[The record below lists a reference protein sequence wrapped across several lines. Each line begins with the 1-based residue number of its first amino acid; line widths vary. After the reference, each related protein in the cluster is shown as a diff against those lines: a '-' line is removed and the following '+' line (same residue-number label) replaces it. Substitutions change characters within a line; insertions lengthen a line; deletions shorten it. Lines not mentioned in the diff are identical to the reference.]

1 MLEDVKR
8 ERERELPLLPGQISP
23 VRIISLLLLSSW
35 NEGNA
40 ISGGGET
47 WPGRGHPMQRLLFHV
62 FSGKLYRL
70 PCDAVYWV
78 ICMLL
83 GLPQSEAGTGK
94 FGGAT
99 YSWRID
105 RRYLQFPTPLWWWCH
120 LRPCRTG
127 KMLPW
132 TQRFAPLSVDRPISS
147 EDIRAVSGGGVG
159 GGGGEGGGEDVNVR
173 RSKNENSVCYC

>member
-1 MLEDVKR
+1 MR
-8 ERERELPLLPGQISP
+8 EMQFQEEER
-23 VRIISLLLLSSW
+23 
-35 NEGNA
+35 
-40 ISGGGET
+40 
-47 WPGRGHPMQRLLFHV
+47 PGRAEDTPCRGYYVFHV

-83 GLPQSEAGTGK
+83 GLPQSDAGTGK

-147 EDIRAVSGGGVG
+147 EDIRTLGLVSKWVSEWGG
-159 GGGGEGGGEDVNVR
+159 GGGEDVNVS
-173 RSKNENSVCYC
+173 RSKS